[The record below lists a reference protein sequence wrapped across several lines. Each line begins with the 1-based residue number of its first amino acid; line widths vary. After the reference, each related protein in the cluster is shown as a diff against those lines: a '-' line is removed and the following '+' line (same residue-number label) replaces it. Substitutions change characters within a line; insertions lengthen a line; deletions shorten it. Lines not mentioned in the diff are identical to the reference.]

1 MNPKILFVGTD
12 NPFLQ
17 HLSSRLRQHD
27 MHVIEHIGVN
37 EALDH
42 VRSTNVS
49 IVLLDMERIRGEG
62 IALIKSIKNTFPRT
76 EIILLTNP
84 EQVALSIEAMKLG
97 PVEEIYLPVD
107 IQTLITIIIQ
117 AQKRWE
123 DNTSQL
129 EI

>member
-1 MNPKILFVGTD
+1 
-12 NPFLQ
+12 
-17 HLSSRLRQHD
+17 
-27 MHVIEHIGVN
+27 
-37 EALDH
+37 
-42 VRSTNVS
+42 
-49 IVLLDMERIRGEG
+49 MERIRGEG